1 VRPPTAPT
9 RFNRIC
15 LVLLHEHLR
24 RQDKQLRLSVLS
36 LFFLLAACSGVANLP
51 QPATNNPP
59 ALSAAKVVAALKTVA
74 TEAKLEPPLETS
86 APMEASA
93 MSSTRWIICLRSGA
107 SEESK
112 RRTYSVFFN
121 NDDYVSAR
129 VSVVIEPC
137 GAQVFTALK

>member
-1 VRPPTAPT
+1 L
-9 RFNRIC
+9 N
-15 LVLLHEHLR
+15 EHLR

-36 LFFLLAACSGVANLP
+36 LFFLLAACSGDLANLP
-51 QPATNNPP
+51 QPATINPP
-59 ALSAAKVVAALKTVA
+59 TPSAAKVVAALKTVA

-112 RRTYSVFFN
+112 RRTYSVFFK

-129 VSVVIEPC
+129 MSVVIEPC

>member
-1 VRPPTAPT
+1 
-9 RFNRIC
+9 
-15 LVLLHEHLR
+15 
-24 RQDKQLRLSVLS
+24 LRLSVLP
-36 LFFLLAACSGVANLP
+36 LVLLLAACSGDLANLP
-51 QPATNNPP
+51 QPATINPP
-59 ALSAAKVVAALKTVA
+59 TPSAAKVVAALKTVA

-93 MSSTRWIICLRSGA
+93 MSSARWIICLRSGA

-112 RRTYSVFFN
+112 RRTYSVFFK

-129 VSVVIEPC
+129 MSVVIEPC